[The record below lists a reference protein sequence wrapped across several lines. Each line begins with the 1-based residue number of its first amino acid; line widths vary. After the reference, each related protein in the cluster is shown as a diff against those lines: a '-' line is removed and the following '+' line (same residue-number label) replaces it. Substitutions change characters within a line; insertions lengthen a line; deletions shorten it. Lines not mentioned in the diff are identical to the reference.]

1 MKNTF
6 ITLLYF
12 LSLAFCQE
20 KVATSAANFLGI
32 PMGSKAVALGG
43 SFCSIDSDASSIYY
57 NPGAISGSKNNQ
69 FTMNNTDWFLDSKI
83 IFIAGTYK
91 INNTITIGSYV
102 TNLDYGKEEITDFDN
117 QDGTGT
123 YWSANDLAAGIAM
136 SFNLTNNFSIGATL
150 KYINQRIYNEKASSI
165 ATDIGLLF
173 SSDEKKFNMGFS
185 ISNFGLNMML
195 EGKDLY
201 QKIDLDPESNGNN
214 ETIVAKIKTED
225 WPLPL
230 FLRIGM
236 SKTYDINTLISAM
249 YTNDFIIPSDDAE
262 IFSNGLELI
271 INKIF
276 AIRFGFTST
285 LNDYNDEYFSTGFGM
300 NLSLGKKPIR
310 IDYTYQDKN
319 LLGQISSVGI
329 SFGF

>member
-1 MKNTF
+1 MTR
-6 ITLLYF
+6 IIVALIYF
-12 LSLAFCQE
+12 SSMIYCQD

-32 PMGSKAVALGG
+32 PMGSKAIALGG
-43 SFCSIDSDASSIYY
+43 SYCSIDSDASSIYY
-57 NPGAISGSKNNQ
+57 NPGSISRKSKNQ
-69 FTMNNTDWFLDSKI
+69 FTLNNIDWFLDSKI
-83 IFIAGTYK
+83 IFIAGTFK
-91 INNTITIGSYV
+91 INNTLSLGSYI

-123 YWSANDLAAGIAM
+123 YWSANDFAAGAAL
-136 SFNLTNNFSIGATL
+136 SFNLTNRFSIGGTL
-150 KYINQRIYNEKASSI
+150 KYVTQRIYNEKSSSI

-173 SSDEKKFNMGFS
+173 SSDINKFNMGFS

-201 QKIDLDPESNGNN
+201 QKIDLDPESDGNN

-262 IFSNGLELI
+262 IFSNGLELT

-285 LNDYNDEYFSTGFGM
+285 LNDYNDEYFSTGFGV
-300 NLSLGKKPIR
+300 NLFLEKNPIR